1 MFELGQNQI
10 IEGKADSIRRAIEQA
25 ILDDRLKPGDALPT
39 VRTLAKDLG
48 INKNTVVA
56 AYRQL
61 QQTGLVI
68 TDGRRGSI
76 VAGQVSQAPSRPANG
91 RGQQTLSV
99 RDGNPDIAFLPSE
112 TDVRDALGRMSVDH
126 HLYGEQRNHAPFVQ
140 WAADCFTTD
149 GVEVNRGIFVSA
161 GALDLVER
169 ALDVIGL
176 VPGDKVAVEDPG
188 YMSLHALVRAMGFE
202 LVPLELDA
210 NGVVPASLKAALKA
224 GALAVVASSRAHNP
238 TGIATSKSRS
248 TELKRIA
255 ASAGDVLF
263 IDDDHSSLLGLAPYY
278 PWHLR
283 EGGRWLTVRSL
294 SKFLGPDYRIAIT
307 TGDTDTIERLENRQ
321 SVGMGWVSTFL
332 QRLAHEL
339 LSSAAVRKKIVAA
352 GTAYRER
359 YALLAAALKKK
370 GFNVMGSAGL
380 NLWVPMANEREVADR
395 LFEAGWLVRTGRDFC
410 VAGGSGI
417 RVTSSRMTSQQS
429 LAFAEALAAVRIATA
444 TTLAA

>member
-25 ILDDRLKPGDALPT
+25 ILDDRLKPGDTLPT

-68 TDGRRGSI
+68 SDGRRGSI
-76 VAGQVSQAPSRPANG
+76 VAGQVSQAPSRLANG
-91 RGQQTLSV
+91 RGRQTLSV

-126 HLYGEQRNHAPFVQ
+126 HLYGEQRNHAPFVE
-140 WAADCFTTD
+140 WAAECFTTD
-149 GVEVNRGIFVSA
+149 GVGVNRGIFVCA

-169 ALDVIGL
+169 ALGAIGL

-188 YMSLHALVRAMGFE
+188 YMSLHALVRTMGFD

-224 GALAVVASSRAHNP
+224 GARAVVVSSRAQNP

-248 TELKRIA
+248 TELKRIV

-263 IDDDHSSLLGLAPYY
+263 IDDDHSSLLSLAPYH
-278 PWHLR
+278 PWHSR

-307 TGDTDTIERLENRQ
+307 TGDTDMIERLENRQ

-359 YALLAAALKKK
+359 YEVLVAALKKK
-370 GFNVMGSAGL
+370 GFNVTGSAGL

-395 LFEAGWLVRTGRDFC
+395 LFEAGWLVRAGRDFS
-410 VAGGSGI
+410 VTGASGI